1 MEESAMRASI
11 NRDGCI
17 GCGLCAETCPEVFRL
32 DDDGF
37 AEVYT
42 DPIPAGAE
50 DSTREA
56 ADNCPTGVITVE

>member
-1 MEESAMRASI
+1 MRASI

-50 DSTREA
+50 DSAREA